1 MKILIDFFPILLFV
15 GAYKFYDIYVG
26 TGVLMAASLLQLFQ
40 SRIFESLLWDTA

>member
-26 TGVLMAASLLQLFQ
+26 TGVLMGATALQVAIMYAID
-40 SRIFESLLWDTA
+40 R